1 MIKIFNATDTDFNT
15 AGNIIINPLYCHE
28 VKKKSLNGWYIDVE
42 IPIKYKEY
50 IKADKLCVVKTKSK
64 LNPQAFRINKNI
76 KYTTKKIKF
85 TAEHVM
91 FDSKKYA
98 LLDVRPT
105 DLNGLNGLKYIN
117 ERTDKT
123 SPFSI
128 VSSDVENIN
137 TVYLVRKN
145 LLEAWEIFEERWGGV
160 FDADNWNISFKQKVG
175 NDNGETIAYGKNMQ
189 GFEILEDWSN
199 VCTKILPVGPN
210 GLLLKE
216 VYLESEVQYEVPYT
230 KIVEFQTKLES
241 EKQTE
246 ANLLNELKNN
256 AEEYLEEYCIP
267 QVSYTVESNINQKL
281 EIGDTIKV
289 LHPSV
294 KIFTEVL
301 EYEYDLISEKVK
313 SLTFGNYKRDVKAKF
328 DSIKNNIET
337 IKQSVSNQEITIKEQ
352 TDLINSLNKKGY
364 VYIDENEI
372 LILDQL
378 PKEKAKNVWRFGL
391 GGIGFS
397 SNGYEGPFETAITM
411 DGKINADF
419 IKAGT
424 MSTAR
429 IESLADFIS
438 DTNESISTIQLQQEN
453 ITSEVSKKV
462 NETELGT
469 KIVQNF
475 ENVKIAWNKITEFIQ
490 MMILNGNASLAILDN
505 SKKILMSLDKAG
517 QHFYD
522 SSENKIGD
530 VGVINYKNTPMIA
543 FNLNVSQNN
552 NKGMAWGIEKNGTF
566 YPIFYTVGTY
576 YEEQSE
582 YGGEFAIVG
591 TLTTPGINITNG
603 TITTEELQ
611 INLTT
616 KDGTFL
622 GYFGQKGFALGDLI
636 EGGLNVE
643 GGYSIDFKNNSI
655 INVDNMATSDNV
667 SAFSA
672 GSSGSDYLHVGKR
685 DNTGF
690 NLWASSS
697 DINLKKNVKD
707 TEVNAIETIKKIKH
721 KQFDWKKD
729 NKHQKVGYIA
739 QEMQKIDE
747 NFVHYIKTGEKED
760 WQINVLSVLATAT
773 KAIQEQQEQIEQLKK
788 ENNLIQNL
796 IKKIE
801 KLENEQ
807 KG

>member
-91 FDSKKYA
+91 FDSRKYA

-137 TVYLVRKN
+137 TAYLVRKN

-429 IESLADFIS
+429 IESLADFIN

-552 NKGMAWGIEKNGTF
+552 NKRNGL
-566 YPIFYTVGTY
+566 GNRKKW
-576 YEEQSE
+576 
-582 YGGEFAIVG
+582 
-591 TLTTPGINITNG
+591 NI
-603 TITTEELQ
+603 LS
-611 INLTT
+611 
-616 KDGTFL
+616 DFL
-622 GYFGQKGFALGDLI
+622 YCRNIL
-636 EGGLNVE
+636 
-643 GGYSIDFKNNSI
+643 
-655 INVDNMATSDNV
+655 
-667 SAFSA
+667 
-672 GSSGSDYLHVGKR
+672 
-685 DNTGF
+685 
-690 NLWASSS
+690 
-697 DINLKKNVKD
+697 
-707 TEVNAIETIKKIKH
+707 
-721 KQFDWKKD
+721 
-729 NKHQKVGYIA
+729 
-739 QEMQKIDE
+739 
-747 NFVHYIKTGEKED
+747 
-760 WQINVLSVLATAT
+760 
-773 KAIQEQQEQIEQLKK
+773 
-788 ENNLIQNL
+788 
-796 IKKIE
+796 
-801 KLENEQ
+801 
-807 KG
+807 

>member
-91 FDSKKYA
+91 FDSRKYA

-117 ERTDKT
+117 ERTDKN

-552 NKGMAWGIEKNGTF
+552 NKRNGL
-566 YPIFYTVGTY
+566 GNRKKW
-576 YEEQSE
+576 
-582 YGGEFAIVG
+582 
-591 TLTTPGINITNG
+591 NI
-603 TITTEELQ
+603 LS
-611 INLTT
+611 
-616 KDGTFL
+616 DFL
-622 GYFGQKGFALGDLI
+622 YCRNIL
-636 EGGLNVE
+636 
-643 GGYSIDFKNNSI
+643 
-655 INVDNMATSDNV
+655 
-667 SAFSA
+667 
-672 GSSGSDYLHVGKR
+672 
-685 DNTGF
+685 
-690 NLWASSS
+690 
-697 DINLKKNVKD
+697 
-707 TEVNAIETIKKIKH
+707 
-721 KQFDWKKD
+721 
-729 NKHQKVGYIA
+729 
-739 QEMQKIDE
+739 
-747 NFVHYIKTGEKED
+747 
-760 WQINVLSVLATAT
+760 
-773 KAIQEQQEQIEQLKK
+773 
-788 ENNLIQNL
+788 
-796 IKKIE
+796 
-801 KLENEQ
+801 
-807 KG
+807 

>member
-91 FDSKKYA
+91 FDSRKYA

-137 TVYLVRKN
+137 TAYLVRKN

-256 AEEYLEEYCIP
+256 AEEYLEEYGIP

-429 IESLADFIS
+429 IESLADFIN

-552 NKGMAWGIEKNGTF
+552 NKRNGL
-566 YPIFYTVGTY
+566 GNRKKW
-576 YEEQSE
+576 
-582 YGGEFAIVG
+582 
-591 TLTTPGINITNG
+591 NI
-603 TITTEELQ
+603 LS
-611 INLTT
+611 
-616 KDGTFL
+616 DFL
-622 GYFGQKGFALGDLI
+622 YCRNIL
-636 EGGLNVE
+636 
-643 GGYSIDFKNNSI
+643 
-655 INVDNMATSDNV
+655 
-667 SAFSA
+667 
-672 GSSGSDYLHVGKR
+672 
-685 DNTGF
+685 
-690 NLWASSS
+690 
-697 DINLKKNVKD
+697 
-707 TEVNAIETIKKIKH
+707 
-721 KQFDWKKD
+721 
-729 NKHQKVGYIA
+729 
-739 QEMQKIDE
+739 
-747 NFVHYIKTGEKED
+747 
-760 WQINVLSVLATAT
+760 
-773 KAIQEQQEQIEQLKK
+773 
-788 ENNLIQNL
+788 
-796 IKKIE
+796 
-801 KLENEQ
+801 
-807 KG
+807 

>member
-241 EKQTE
+241 KEQTE

-301 EYEYDLISEKVK
+301 EYEYDLILNKVI

-552 NKGMAWGIEKNGTF
+552 NKRNGL
-566 YPIFYTVGTY
+566 GNRKKW
-576 YEEQSE
+576 
-582 YGGEFAIVG
+582 
-591 TLTTPGINITNG
+591 NI
-603 TITTEELQ
+603 LS
-611 INLTT
+611 
-616 KDGTFL
+616 DFL
-622 GYFGQKGFALGDLI
+622 YCRNIL
-636 EGGLNVE
+636 
-643 GGYSIDFKNNSI
+643 
-655 INVDNMATSDNV
+655 
-667 SAFSA
+667 
-672 GSSGSDYLHVGKR
+672 
-685 DNTGF
+685 
-690 NLWASSS
+690 
-697 DINLKKNVKD
+697 
-707 TEVNAIETIKKIKH
+707 
-721 KQFDWKKD
+721 
-729 NKHQKVGYIA
+729 
-739 QEMQKIDE
+739 
-747 NFVHYIKTGEKED
+747 
-760 WQINVLSVLATAT
+760 
-773 KAIQEQQEQIEQLKK
+773 
-788 ENNLIQNL
+788 
-796 IKKIE
+796 
-801 KLENEQ
+801 
-807 KG
+807 

>member
-91 FDSKKYA
+91 FDSRKYA

-175 NDNGETIAYGKNMQ
+175 NDNGETIVYGKNMQ

-241 EKQTE
+241 EEQTE

-256 AEEYLEEYCIP
+256 AEEYLKEYCIP

-301 EYEYDLISEKVK
+301 EYEYDLILNKVI

-552 NKGMAWGIEKNGTF
+552 NKRNGL
-566 YPIFYTVGTY
+566 GNRKKW
-576 YEEQSE
+576 
-582 YGGEFAIVG
+582 
-591 TLTTPGINITNG
+591 NI
-603 TITTEELQ
+603 LS
-611 INLTT
+611 
-616 KDGTFL
+616 DFL
-622 GYFGQKGFALGDLI
+622 YCRNIL
-636 EGGLNVE
+636 
-643 GGYSIDFKNNSI
+643 
-655 INVDNMATSDNV
+655 
-667 SAFSA
+667 
-672 GSSGSDYLHVGKR
+672 
-685 DNTGF
+685 
-690 NLWASSS
+690 
-697 DINLKKNVKD
+697 
-707 TEVNAIETIKKIKH
+707 
-721 KQFDWKKD
+721 
-729 NKHQKVGYIA
+729 
-739 QEMQKIDE
+739 
-747 NFVHYIKTGEKED
+747 
-760 WQINVLSVLATAT
+760 
-773 KAIQEQQEQIEQLKK
+773 
-788 ENNLIQNL
+788 
-796 IKKIE
+796 
-801 KLENEQ
+801 
-807 KG
+807 

>member
-1 MIKIFNATDTDFNT
+1 MIKIFNATDTDFST
-15 AGNIIINPLYCHE
+15 AGDIIINPLYCHE

-76 KYTTKKIKF
+76 KYTTQKIKF

-91 FDSKKYA
+91 FDSRKYA

-137 TVYLVRKN
+137 TAYLVRKN

-216 VYLESEVQYEVPYT
+216 VYLESEIQYEVPYT

-241 EKQTE
+241 EEQTE

-301 EYEYDLISEKVK
+301 EYEYDLILNKVI

-337 IKQSVSNQEITIKEQ
+337 IKQSVSNQGITIKEQ
-352 TDLINSLNKKGY
+352 TDIINSLNKKGY

-378 PKEKAKNVWRFGL
+378 PKEEAKNVWRFGL

-397 SNGYEGPFETAITM
+397 SNGYEGPFATAITM

-419 IKAGT
+419 IKSGT

-429 IESLADFIS
+429 IESLATFIS
-438 DTNESISTIQLQQEN
+438 DTNESLSTIQLQQEN

-552 NKGMAWGIEKNGTF
+552 NKRNGL
-566 YPIFYTVGTY
+566 GNRKKW
-576 YEEQSE
+576 
-582 YGGEFAIVG
+582 
-591 TLTTPGINITNG
+591 NI
-603 TITTEELQ
+603 LSY
-611 INLTT
+611 
-616 KDGTFL
+616 FL
-622 GYFGQKGFALGDLI
+622 YCRNIL
-636 EGGLNVE
+636 
-643 GGYSIDFKNNSI
+643 
-655 INVDNMATSDNV
+655 
-667 SAFSA
+667 
-672 GSSGSDYLHVGKR
+672 
-685 DNTGF
+685 
-690 NLWASSS
+690 
-697 DINLKKNVKD
+697 
-707 TEVNAIETIKKIKH
+707 
-721 KQFDWKKD
+721 
-729 NKHQKVGYIA
+729 
-739 QEMQKIDE
+739 
-747 NFVHYIKTGEKED
+747 
-760 WQINVLSVLATAT
+760 
-773 KAIQEQQEQIEQLKK
+773 
-788 ENNLIQNL
+788 
-796 IKKIE
+796 
-801 KLENEQ
+801 
-807 KG
+807 

>member
-50 IKADKLCVVKTKSK
+50 IKVDKLCVVKTKSK

-91 FDSKKYA
+91 FDSRKYA

-241 EKQTE
+241 EEQTE

-256 AEEYLEEYCIP
+256 AEEYLKEYCIP

-301 EYEYDLISEKVK
+301 EYEYDLILNKVI

-505 SKKILMSLDKAG
+505 SKKILMSLDKTG

-552 NKGMAWGIEKNGTF
+552 NKRNGL
-566 YPIFYTVGTY
+566 GNRKKW
-576 YEEQSE
+576 
-582 YGGEFAIVG
+582 
-591 TLTTPGINITNG
+591 NI
-603 TITTEELQ
+603 LS
-611 INLTT
+611 
-616 KDGTFL
+616 DFL
-622 GYFGQKGFALGDLI
+622 YCRNIL
-636 EGGLNVE
+636 
-643 GGYSIDFKNNSI
+643 
-655 INVDNMATSDNV
+655 
-667 SAFSA
+667 
-672 GSSGSDYLHVGKR
+672 
-685 DNTGF
+685 
-690 NLWASSS
+690 
-697 DINLKKNVKD
+697 
-707 TEVNAIETIKKIKH
+707 
-721 KQFDWKKD
+721 
-729 NKHQKVGYIA
+729 
-739 QEMQKIDE
+739 
-747 NFVHYIKTGEKED
+747 
-760 WQINVLSVLATAT
+760 
-773 KAIQEQQEQIEQLKK
+773 
-788 ENNLIQNL
+788 
-796 IKKIE
+796 
-801 KLENEQ
+801 
-807 KG
+807 

>member
-42 IPIKYKEY
+42 ISIKYKEY

-117 ERTDKT
+117 ERTDKN

-145 LLEAWEIFEERWGGV
+145 LLEAWEIFEERWGGI

-230 KIVEFQTKLES
+230 KIVDFQTKLES
-241 EKQTE
+241 EEQTE

-301 EYEYDLISEKVK
+301 EYEYDLILNKVI

-552 NKGMAWGIEKNGTF
+552 NKRNGL
-566 YPIFYTVGTY
+566 GNRKKW
-576 YEEQSE
+576 
-582 YGGEFAIVG
+582 
-591 TLTTPGINITNG
+591 NILSDFLYCRN
-603 TITTEELQ
+603 ILWR
-611 INLTT
+611 T
-616 KDGTFL
+616 KRIWRRICNCR
-622 GYFGQKGFALGDLI
+622 YI
-636 EGGLNVE
+636 
-643 GGYSIDFKNNSI
+643 NNSWHKYYKWHYY
-655 INVDNMATSDNV
+655 NRRTTNKLNN
-667 SAFSA
+667 
-672 GSSGSDYLHVGKR
+672 KR
-685 DNTGF
+685 WNFFRIFWAKRLCTWRF
-690 NLWASSS
+690 NWRR
-697 DINLKKNVKD
+697 
-707 TEVNAIETIKKIKH
+707 IKCWRWI
-721 KQFDWKKD
+721 
-729 NKHQKVGYIA
+729 
-739 QEMQKIDE
+739 
-747 NFVHYIKTGEKED
+747 
-760 WQINVLSVLATAT
+760 
-773 KAIQEQQEQIEQLKK
+773 
-788 ENNLIQNL
+788 
-796 IKKIE
+796 
-801 KLENEQ
+801 
-807 KG
+807 

>member
-1 MIKIFNATDTDFNT
+1 MQKKGQMVMIKIFNATDTDFNT

-91 FDSKKYA
+91 FDSRKYA

-241 EKQTE
+241 EEQTE

-256 AEEYLEEYCIP
+256 AEEYLKEYCIP

-301 EYEYDLISEKVK
+301 EYEYDLILNKVI

-505 SKKILMSLDKAG
+505 SKKILMSLDKTG

-552 NKGMAWGIEKNGTF
+552 NKRNGL
-566 YPIFYTVGTY
+566 GNRKKW
-576 YEEQSE
+576 
-582 YGGEFAIVG
+582 
-591 TLTTPGINITNG
+591 NI
-603 TITTEELQ
+603 LS
-611 INLTT
+611 
-616 KDGTFL
+616 DFL
-622 GYFGQKGFALGDLI
+622 YCRNIL
-636 EGGLNVE
+636 
-643 GGYSIDFKNNSI
+643 
-655 INVDNMATSDNV
+655 
-667 SAFSA
+667 
-672 GSSGSDYLHVGKR
+672 
-685 DNTGF
+685 
-690 NLWASSS
+690 
-697 DINLKKNVKD
+697 
-707 TEVNAIETIKKIKH
+707 
-721 KQFDWKKD
+721 
-729 NKHQKVGYIA
+729 
-739 QEMQKIDE
+739 
-747 NFVHYIKTGEKED
+747 
-760 WQINVLSVLATAT
+760 
-773 KAIQEQQEQIEQLKK
+773 
-788 ENNLIQNL
+788 
-796 IKKIE
+796 
-801 KLENEQ
+801 
-807 KG
+807 

>member
-91 FDSKKYA
+91 FDSRKYA

-137 TVYLVRKN
+137 TAYLVRKN

-256 AEEYLEEYCIP
+256 AKEYLEEYCIP

-301 EYEYDLISEKVK
+301 EYEYDLILNKVI

-378 PKEKAKNVWRFGL
+378 PKEEAKNVWRFGL

-552 NKGMAWGIEKNGTF
+552 NKRNGL
-566 YPIFYTVGTY
+566 GNRKKW
-576 YEEQSE
+576 
-582 YGGEFAIVG
+582 
-591 TLTTPGINITNG
+591 NI
-603 TITTEELQ
+603 LS
-611 INLTT
+611 
-616 KDGTFL
+616 DFL
-622 GYFGQKGFALGDLI
+622 YCRNIL
-636 EGGLNVE
+636 
-643 GGYSIDFKNNSI
+643 
-655 INVDNMATSDNV
+655 
-667 SAFSA
+667 
-672 GSSGSDYLHVGKR
+672 
-685 DNTGF
+685 
-690 NLWASSS
+690 
-697 DINLKKNVKD
+697 
-707 TEVNAIETIKKIKH
+707 
-721 KQFDWKKD
+721 
-729 NKHQKVGYIA
+729 
-739 QEMQKIDE
+739 
-747 NFVHYIKTGEKED
+747 
-760 WQINVLSVLATAT
+760 
-773 KAIQEQQEQIEQLKK
+773 
-788 ENNLIQNL
+788 
-796 IKKIE
+796 
-801 KLENEQ
+801 
-807 KG
+807 

>member
-91 FDSKKYA
+91 FDSRKYA

-137 TVYLVRKN
+137 TAYLVRKN

-241 EKQTE
+241 KEQTE

-301 EYEYDLISEKVK
+301 EYEYDLILNKVI

-552 NKGMAWGIEKNGTF
+552 NKRNGL
-566 YPIFYTVGTY
+566 GNRKKW
-576 YEEQSE
+576 
-582 YGGEFAIVG
+582 
-591 TLTTPGINITNG
+591 NI
-603 TITTEELQ
+603 LS
-611 INLTT
+611 
-616 KDGTFL
+616 DFL
-622 GYFGQKGFALGDLI
+622 YCRNIL
-636 EGGLNVE
+636 
-643 GGYSIDFKNNSI
+643 
-655 INVDNMATSDNV
+655 
-667 SAFSA
+667 
-672 GSSGSDYLHVGKR
+672 
-685 DNTGF
+685 
-690 NLWASSS
+690 
-697 DINLKKNVKD
+697 
-707 TEVNAIETIKKIKH
+707 
-721 KQFDWKKD
+721 
-729 NKHQKVGYIA
+729 
-739 QEMQKIDE
+739 
-747 NFVHYIKTGEKED
+747 
-760 WQINVLSVLATAT
+760 
-773 KAIQEQQEQIEQLKK
+773 
-788 ENNLIQNL
+788 
-796 IKKIE
+796 
-801 KLENEQ
+801 
-807 KG
+807 

>member
-91 FDSKKYA
+91 FDSRKYA

-137 TVYLVRKN
+137 TAYLVRKN

-241 EKQTE
+241 EEQTE

-256 AEEYLEEYCIP
+256 AEEYLKEYCIP

-289 LHPSV
+289 LHPSL

-301 EYEYDLISEKVK
+301 EYEYDLILNKVI

-505 SKKILMSLDKAG
+505 SKKILMSLDKTG

-552 NKGMAWGIEKNGTF
+552 NKRNGL
-566 YPIFYTVGTY
+566 GNRKKW
-576 YEEQSE
+576 
-582 YGGEFAIVG
+582 
-591 TLTTPGINITNG
+591 NI
-603 TITTEELQ
+603 LS
-611 INLTT
+611 
-616 KDGTFL
+616 DFL
-622 GYFGQKGFALGDLI
+622 YCRNIL
-636 EGGLNVE
+636 
-643 GGYSIDFKNNSI
+643 
-655 INVDNMATSDNV
+655 
-667 SAFSA
+667 
-672 GSSGSDYLHVGKR
+672 
-685 DNTGF
+685 
-690 NLWASSS
+690 
-697 DINLKKNVKD
+697 
-707 TEVNAIETIKKIKH
+707 
-721 KQFDWKKD
+721 
-729 NKHQKVGYIA
+729 
-739 QEMQKIDE
+739 
-747 NFVHYIKTGEKED
+747 
-760 WQINVLSVLATAT
+760 
-773 KAIQEQQEQIEQLKK
+773 
-788 ENNLIQNL
+788 
-796 IKKIE
+796 
-801 KLENEQ
+801 
-807 KG
+807 

>member
-91 FDSKKYA
+91 FDSRRYA

-117 ERTDKT
+117 ERTDKN

-145 LLEAWEIFEERWGGV
+145 LLEAWEIFEERWGGI

-241 EKQTE
+241 EEQTE

-301 EYEYDLISEKVK
+301 EYEYDLILNKVI

-552 NKGMAWGIEKNGTF
+552 NKRNGL
-566 YPIFYTVGTY
+566 GNRKKW
-576 YEEQSE
+576 
-582 YGGEFAIVG
+582 
-591 TLTTPGINITNG
+591 NI
-603 TITTEELQ
+603 LS
-611 INLTT
+611 
-616 KDGTFL
+616 DFL
-622 GYFGQKGFALGDLI
+622 YCRNIL
-636 EGGLNVE
+636 
-643 GGYSIDFKNNSI
+643 
-655 INVDNMATSDNV
+655 
-667 SAFSA
+667 
-672 GSSGSDYLHVGKR
+672 
-685 DNTGF
+685 
-690 NLWASSS
+690 
-697 DINLKKNVKD
+697 
-707 TEVNAIETIKKIKH
+707 
-721 KQFDWKKD
+721 
-729 NKHQKVGYIA
+729 
-739 QEMQKIDE
+739 
-747 NFVHYIKTGEKED
+747 
-760 WQINVLSVLATAT
+760 
-773 KAIQEQQEQIEQLKK
+773 
-788 ENNLIQNL
+788 
-796 IKKIE
+796 
-801 KLENEQ
+801 
-807 KG
+807 

>member
-15 AGNIIINPLYCHE
+15 AGNIIINPLYCRE

-91 FDSKKYA
+91 FDSRKYA

-137 TVYLVRKN
+137 TAYLVRKN

-241 EKQTE
+241 EEQTE

-301 EYEYDLISEKVK
+301 EYEYDLILNKVI

-397 SNGYEGPFETAITM
+397 SNGYEGPFATAITM

-505 SKKILMSLDKAG
+505 SKKILMSLDKTG

-552 NKGMAWGIEKNGTF
+552 NKRNGL
-566 YPIFYTVGTY
+566 GNRKKW
-576 YEEQSE
+576 
-582 YGGEFAIVG
+582 
-591 TLTTPGINITNG
+591 NI
-603 TITTEELQ
+603 LS
-611 INLTT
+611 
-616 KDGTFL
+616 DFL
-622 GYFGQKGFALGDLI
+622 YCRNIL
-636 EGGLNVE
+636 
-643 GGYSIDFKNNSI
+643 
-655 INVDNMATSDNV
+655 
-667 SAFSA
+667 
-672 GSSGSDYLHVGKR
+672 
-685 DNTGF
+685 
-690 NLWASSS
+690 
-697 DINLKKNVKD
+697 
-707 TEVNAIETIKKIKH
+707 
-721 KQFDWKKD
+721 
-729 NKHQKVGYIA
+729 
-739 QEMQKIDE
+739 
-747 NFVHYIKTGEKED
+747 
-760 WQINVLSVLATAT
+760 
-773 KAIQEQQEQIEQLKK
+773 
-788 ENNLIQNL
+788 
-796 IKKIE
+796 
-801 KLENEQ
+801 
-807 KG
+807 

>member
-91 FDSKKYA
+91 FDSRKYA

-256 AEEYLEEYCIP
+256 AEEYLKEYCIP

-301 EYEYDLISEKVK
+301 EYEYDLILNKVI

-397 SNGYEGPFETAITM
+397 SNGYEGPFQTAITM

-505 SKKILMSLDKAG
+505 SKKILMSLDKTG

-552 NKGMAWGIEKNGTF
+552 NKRNGL
-566 YPIFYTVGTY
+566 GNRKKW
-576 YEEQSE
+576 
-582 YGGEFAIVG
+582 
-591 TLTTPGINITNG
+591 NI
-603 TITTEELQ
+603 LS
-611 INLTT
+611 
-616 KDGTFL
+616 DFL
-622 GYFGQKGFALGDLI
+622 YCRNIL
-636 EGGLNVE
+636 
-643 GGYSIDFKNNSI
+643 
-655 INVDNMATSDNV
+655 
-667 SAFSA
+667 
-672 GSSGSDYLHVGKR
+672 
-685 DNTGF
+685 
-690 NLWASSS
+690 
-697 DINLKKNVKD
+697 
-707 TEVNAIETIKKIKH
+707 
-721 KQFDWKKD
+721 
-729 NKHQKVGYIA
+729 
-739 QEMQKIDE
+739 
-747 NFVHYIKTGEKED
+747 
-760 WQINVLSVLATAT
+760 
-773 KAIQEQQEQIEQLKK
+773 
-788 ENNLIQNL
+788 
-796 IKKIE
+796 
-801 KLENEQ
+801 
-807 KG
+807 

>member
-91 FDSKKYA
+91 FDSRKYA

-241 EKQTE
+241 EEQTE

-256 AEEYLEEYCIP
+256 AEEYLKEYCIP

-301 EYEYDLISEKVK
+301 EYEYDLILNKVI

-438 DTNESISTIQLQQEN
+438 DTNESVSTIQLQQEN

-505 SKKILMSLDKAG
+505 SKKILMSLDKTG

-552 NKGMAWGIEKNGTF
+552 NKRNGL
-566 YPIFYTVGTY
+566 GNRKKW
-576 YEEQSE
+576 
-582 YGGEFAIVG
+582 
-591 TLTTPGINITNG
+591 NI
-603 TITTEELQ
+603 LS
-611 INLTT
+611 
-616 KDGTFL
+616 DFL
-622 GYFGQKGFALGDLI
+622 YCRNIL
-636 EGGLNVE
+636 
-643 GGYSIDFKNNSI
+643 
-655 INVDNMATSDNV
+655 
-667 SAFSA
+667 
-672 GSSGSDYLHVGKR
+672 
-685 DNTGF
+685 
-690 NLWASSS
+690 
-697 DINLKKNVKD
+697 
-707 TEVNAIETIKKIKH
+707 
-721 KQFDWKKD
+721 
-729 NKHQKVGYIA
+729 
-739 QEMQKIDE
+739 
-747 NFVHYIKTGEKED
+747 
-760 WQINVLSVLATAT
+760 
-773 KAIQEQQEQIEQLKK
+773 
-788 ENNLIQNL
+788 
-796 IKKIE
+796 
-801 KLENEQ
+801 
-807 KG
+807 

>member
-1 MIKIFNATDTDFNT
+1 MQKKGQMVMIKIFNATDTDFNT

-91 FDSKKYA
+91 FDSRKYA

-137 TVYLVRKN
+137 TAYLVRKN

-429 IESLADFIS
+429 IESLADFIN

-552 NKGMAWGIEKNGTF
+552 NKRNGL
-566 YPIFYTVGTY
+566 GNRKKW
-576 YEEQSE
+576 
-582 YGGEFAIVG
+582 
-591 TLTTPGINITNG
+591 NI
-603 TITTEELQ
+603 LS
-611 INLTT
+611 
-616 KDGTFL
+616 DFL
-622 GYFGQKGFALGDLI
+622 YCRNIL
-636 EGGLNVE
+636 
-643 GGYSIDFKNNSI
+643 
-655 INVDNMATSDNV
+655 
-667 SAFSA
+667 
-672 GSSGSDYLHVGKR
+672 
-685 DNTGF
+685 
-690 NLWASSS
+690 
-697 DINLKKNVKD
+697 
-707 TEVNAIETIKKIKH
+707 
-721 KQFDWKKD
+721 
-729 NKHQKVGYIA
+729 
-739 QEMQKIDE
+739 
-747 NFVHYIKTGEKED
+747 
-760 WQINVLSVLATAT
+760 
-773 KAIQEQQEQIEQLKK
+773 
-788 ENNLIQNL
+788 
-796 IKKIE
+796 
-801 KLENEQ
+801 
-807 KG
+807 

>member
-91 FDSKKYA
+91 FDSRKYA

-137 TVYLVRKN
+137 TAYLVRKN

-552 NKGMAWGIEKNGTF
+552 NKRNGL
-566 YPIFYTVGTY
+566 GNRKKW
-576 YEEQSE
+576 
-582 YGGEFAIVG
+582 
-591 TLTTPGINITNG
+591 NI
-603 TITTEELQ
+603 LS
-611 INLTT
+611 
-616 KDGTFL
+616 DFL
-622 GYFGQKGFALGDLI
+622 YCRNIL
-636 EGGLNVE
+636 
-643 GGYSIDFKNNSI
+643 
-655 INVDNMATSDNV
+655 
-667 SAFSA
+667 
-672 GSSGSDYLHVGKR
+672 
-685 DNTGF
+685 
-690 NLWASSS
+690 
-697 DINLKKNVKD
+697 
-707 TEVNAIETIKKIKH
+707 
-721 KQFDWKKD
+721 
-729 NKHQKVGYIA
+729 
-739 QEMQKIDE
+739 
-747 NFVHYIKTGEKED
+747 
-760 WQINVLSVLATAT
+760 
-773 KAIQEQQEQIEQLKK
+773 
-788 ENNLIQNL
+788 
-796 IKKIE
+796 
-801 KLENEQ
+801 
-807 KG
+807 

>member
-91 FDSKKYA
+91 FDSRKYA

-137 TVYLVRKN
+137 TAYLVRKN

-256 AEEYLEEYCIP
+256 AKEYLEEYCIP

-301 EYEYDLISEKVK
+301 EYEYDLILNKVI

-372 LILDQL
+372 LILAQL
-378 PKEKAKNVWRFGL
+378 PKEEAKNVWRFGL

-552 NKGMAWGIEKNGTF
+552 NKRNGL
-566 YPIFYTVGTY
+566 GNRKKW
-576 YEEQSE
+576 
-582 YGGEFAIVG
+582 
-591 TLTTPGINITNG
+591 NI
-603 TITTEELQ
+603 LS
-611 INLTT
+611 
-616 KDGTFL
+616 DFL
-622 GYFGQKGFALGDLI
+622 YCRNIL
-636 EGGLNVE
+636 
-643 GGYSIDFKNNSI
+643 
-655 INVDNMATSDNV
+655 
-667 SAFSA
+667 
-672 GSSGSDYLHVGKR
+672 
-685 DNTGF
+685 
-690 NLWASSS
+690 
-697 DINLKKNVKD
+697 
-707 TEVNAIETIKKIKH
+707 
-721 KQFDWKKD
+721 
-729 NKHQKVGYIA
+729 
-739 QEMQKIDE
+739 
-747 NFVHYIKTGEKED
+747 
-760 WQINVLSVLATAT
+760 
-773 KAIQEQQEQIEQLKK
+773 
-788 ENNLIQNL
+788 
-796 IKKIE
+796 
-801 KLENEQ
+801 
-807 KG
+807 

>member
-28 VKKKSLNGWYIDVE
+28 VKRKSLNGWYIDVE

-91 FDSKKYA
+91 FDSRKYA

-241 EKQTE
+241 EEQTE

-301 EYEYDLISEKVK
+301 EYEYDLILNKVI

-505 SKKILMSLDKAG
+505 SKKILMSLDKTG

-552 NKGMAWGIEKNGTF
+552 NKRNGL
-566 YPIFYTVGTY
+566 GNRKKW
-576 YEEQSE
+576 
-582 YGGEFAIVG
+582 
-591 TLTTPGINITNG
+591 NI
-603 TITTEELQ
+603 LS
-611 INLTT
+611 
-616 KDGTFL
+616 DFL
-622 GYFGQKGFALGDLI
+622 YCRNIL
-636 EGGLNVE
+636 
-643 GGYSIDFKNNSI
+643 
-655 INVDNMATSDNV
+655 
-667 SAFSA
+667 
-672 GSSGSDYLHVGKR
+672 
-685 DNTGF
+685 
-690 NLWASSS
+690 
-697 DINLKKNVKD
+697 
-707 TEVNAIETIKKIKH
+707 
-721 KQFDWKKD
+721 
-729 NKHQKVGYIA
+729 
-739 QEMQKIDE
+739 
-747 NFVHYIKTGEKED
+747 
-760 WQINVLSVLATAT
+760 
-773 KAIQEQQEQIEQLKK
+773 
-788 ENNLIQNL
+788 
-796 IKKIE
+796 
-801 KLENEQ
+801 
-807 KG
+807 

>member
-91 FDSKKYA
+91 FDSRKYA

-137 TVYLVRKN
+137 TAYLVRKN

-241 EKQTE
+241 EEQTE

-301 EYEYDLISEKVK
+301 EYEYDLILNKVI

-505 SKKILMSLDKAG
+505 SKKILMSLDKTG

-552 NKGMAWGIEKNGTF
+552 NKRNGL
-566 YPIFYTVGTY
+566 GNRKKW
-576 YEEQSE
+576 
-582 YGGEFAIVG
+582 
-591 TLTTPGINITNG
+591 NI
-603 TITTEELQ
+603 LS
-611 INLTT
+611 
-616 KDGTFL
+616 DFL
-622 GYFGQKGFALGDLI
+622 YCRNIL
-636 EGGLNVE
+636 
-643 GGYSIDFKNNSI
+643 
-655 INVDNMATSDNV
+655 
-667 SAFSA
+667 
-672 GSSGSDYLHVGKR
+672 
-685 DNTGF
+685 
-690 NLWASSS
+690 
-697 DINLKKNVKD
+697 
-707 TEVNAIETIKKIKH
+707 
-721 KQFDWKKD
+721 
-729 NKHQKVGYIA
+729 
-739 QEMQKIDE
+739 
-747 NFVHYIKTGEKED
+747 
-760 WQINVLSVLATAT
+760 
-773 KAIQEQQEQIEQLKK
+773 
-788 ENNLIQNL
+788 
-796 IKKIE
+796 
-801 KLENEQ
+801 
-807 KG
+807 

>member
-91 FDSKKYA
+91 FDSRKYA

-241 EKQTE
+241 EEQTE

-256 AEEYLEEYCIP
+256 AEEYLKEYCIP

-301 EYEYDLISEKVK
+301 EYEYDLILNKVI

-505 SKKILMSLDKAG
+505 SKKILMSLDKTG

-552 NKGMAWGIEKNGTF
+552 NKRNGL
-566 YPIFYTVGTY
+566 GNRKKW
-576 YEEQSE
+576 
-582 YGGEFAIVG
+582 
-591 TLTTPGINITNG
+591 NI
-603 TITTEELQ
+603 LS
-611 INLTT
+611 
-616 KDGTFL
+616 DFL
-622 GYFGQKGFALGDLI
+622 YCRNIL
-636 EGGLNVE
+636 
-643 GGYSIDFKNNSI
+643 
-655 INVDNMATSDNV
+655 
-667 SAFSA
+667 
-672 GSSGSDYLHVGKR
+672 
-685 DNTGF
+685 
-690 NLWASSS
+690 
-697 DINLKKNVKD
+697 
-707 TEVNAIETIKKIKH
+707 
-721 KQFDWKKD
+721 
-729 NKHQKVGYIA
+729 
-739 QEMQKIDE
+739 
-747 NFVHYIKTGEKED
+747 
-760 WQINVLSVLATAT
+760 
-773 KAIQEQQEQIEQLKK
+773 
-788 ENNLIQNL
+788 
-796 IKKIE
+796 
-801 KLENEQ
+801 
-807 KG
+807 

>member
-91 FDSKKYA
+91 FDSRKYT

-241 EKQTE
+241 EEQTE
-246 ANLLNELKNN
+246 ANLLNELKSN
-256 AEEYLEEYCIP
+256 AEEYLKEYCIP

-301 EYEYDLISEKVK
+301 EYEYDLILNKVI

-505 SKKILMSLDKAG
+505 SKKILMSLDKTG

-552 NKGMAWGIEKNGTF
+552 NKRNGL
-566 YPIFYTVGTY
+566 GNRKKW
-576 YEEQSE
+576 
-582 YGGEFAIVG
+582 
-591 TLTTPGINITNG
+591 NI
-603 TITTEELQ
+603 LS
-611 INLTT
+611 
-616 KDGTFL
+616 DFL
-622 GYFGQKGFALGDLI
+622 YCRNIL
-636 EGGLNVE
+636 
-643 GGYSIDFKNNSI
+643 
-655 INVDNMATSDNV
+655 
-667 SAFSA
+667 
-672 GSSGSDYLHVGKR
+672 
-685 DNTGF
+685 
-690 NLWASSS
+690 
-697 DINLKKNVKD
+697 
-707 TEVNAIETIKKIKH
+707 
-721 KQFDWKKD
+721 
-729 NKHQKVGYIA
+729 
-739 QEMQKIDE
+739 
-747 NFVHYIKTGEKED
+747 
-760 WQINVLSVLATAT
+760 
-773 KAIQEQQEQIEQLKK
+773 
-788 ENNLIQNL
+788 
-796 IKKIE
+796 
-801 KLENEQ
+801 
-807 KG
+807 

>member
-91 FDSKKYA
+91 FDSRKYA

-241 EKQTE
+241 EEQTE

-256 AEEYLEEYCIP
+256 AEEYLKEYCIP

-294 KIFTEVL
+294 KIFTEIL
-301 EYEYDLISEKVK
+301 EYEYDLILNKVI

-505 SKKILMSLDKAG
+505 SKKILMSLDKTG

-552 NKGMAWGIEKNGTF
+552 NKRNGL
-566 YPIFYTVGTY
+566 GNRKKW
-576 YEEQSE
+576 
-582 YGGEFAIVG
+582 
-591 TLTTPGINITNG
+591 NI
-603 TITTEELQ
+603 LS
-611 INLTT
+611 
-616 KDGTFL
+616 DFL
-622 GYFGQKGFALGDLI
+622 YCRNIL
-636 EGGLNVE
+636 
-643 GGYSIDFKNNSI
+643 
-655 INVDNMATSDNV
+655 
-667 SAFSA
+667 
-672 GSSGSDYLHVGKR
+672 
-685 DNTGF
+685 
-690 NLWASSS
+690 
-697 DINLKKNVKD
+697 
-707 TEVNAIETIKKIKH
+707 
-721 KQFDWKKD
+721 
-729 NKHQKVGYIA
+729 
-739 QEMQKIDE
+739 
-747 NFVHYIKTGEKED
+747 
-760 WQINVLSVLATAT
+760 
-773 KAIQEQQEQIEQLKK
+773 
-788 ENNLIQNL
+788 
-796 IKKIE
+796 
-801 KLENEQ
+801 
-807 KG
+807 

>member
-91 FDSKKYA
+91 FDSRKYA

-241 EKQTE
+241 EEQTE

-256 AEEYLEEYCIP
+256 AEEYLKEYCIP

-301 EYEYDLISEKVK
+301 EYEYDLILNKVI

-552 NKGMAWGIEKNGTF
+552 NKRNGL
-566 YPIFYTVGTY
+566 GNRKKW
-576 YEEQSE
+576 
-582 YGGEFAIVG
+582 
-591 TLTTPGINITNG
+591 NI
-603 TITTEELQ
+603 LS
-611 INLTT
+611 
-616 KDGTFL
+616 DFL
-622 GYFGQKGFALGDLI
+622 YCRNIL
-636 EGGLNVE
+636 
-643 GGYSIDFKNNSI
+643 
-655 INVDNMATSDNV
+655 
-667 SAFSA
+667 
-672 GSSGSDYLHVGKR
+672 
-685 DNTGF
+685 
-690 NLWASSS
+690 
-697 DINLKKNVKD
+697 
-707 TEVNAIETIKKIKH
+707 
-721 KQFDWKKD
+721 
-729 NKHQKVGYIA
+729 
-739 QEMQKIDE
+739 
-747 NFVHYIKTGEKED
+747 
-760 WQINVLSVLATAT
+760 
-773 KAIQEQQEQIEQLKK
+773 
-788 ENNLIQNL
+788 
-796 IKKIE
+796 
-801 KLENEQ
+801 
-807 KG
+807 

>member
-241 EKQTE
+241 EEQTE

-301 EYEYDLISEKVK
+301 EYEYDLILNKVI

-552 NKGMAWGIEKNGTF
+552 NKRNGL
-566 YPIFYTVGTY
+566 GNRKKW
-576 YEEQSE
+576 
-582 YGGEFAIVG
+582 
-591 TLTTPGINITNG
+591 NI
-603 TITTEELQ
+603 LS
-611 INLTT
+611 
-616 KDGTFL
+616 DFL
-622 GYFGQKGFALGDLI
+622 YCRNIL
-636 EGGLNVE
+636 
-643 GGYSIDFKNNSI
+643 
-655 INVDNMATSDNV
+655 
-667 SAFSA
+667 
-672 GSSGSDYLHVGKR
+672 
-685 DNTGF
+685 
-690 NLWASSS
+690 
-697 DINLKKNVKD
+697 
-707 TEVNAIETIKKIKH
+707 
-721 KQFDWKKD
+721 
-729 NKHQKVGYIA
+729 
-739 QEMQKIDE
+739 
-747 NFVHYIKTGEKED
+747 
-760 WQINVLSVLATAT
+760 
-773 KAIQEQQEQIEQLKK
+773 
-788 ENNLIQNL
+788 
-796 IKKIE
+796 
-801 KLENEQ
+801 
-807 KG
+807 

>member
-91 FDSKKYA
+91 FDSRKYA

-117 ERTDKT
+117 ERTDKN

-145 LLEAWEIFEERWGGV
+145 LLEAWEIFEERWGGI

-552 NKGMAWGIEKNGTF
+552 NKRNGL
-566 YPIFYTVGTY
+566 GNRKKW
-576 YEEQSE
+576 
-582 YGGEFAIVG
+582 
-591 TLTTPGINITNG
+591 NI
-603 TITTEELQ
+603 LS
-611 INLTT
+611 
-616 KDGTFL
+616 DFL
-622 GYFGQKGFALGDLI
+622 YCRNIL
-636 EGGLNVE
+636 
-643 GGYSIDFKNNSI
+643 
-655 INVDNMATSDNV
+655 
-667 SAFSA
+667 
-672 GSSGSDYLHVGKR
+672 
-685 DNTGF
+685 
-690 NLWASSS
+690 
-697 DINLKKNVKD
+697 
-707 TEVNAIETIKKIKH
+707 
-721 KQFDWKKD
+721 
-729 NKHQKVGYIA
+729 
-739 QEMQKIDE
+739 
-747 NFVHYIKTGEKED
+747 
-760 WQINVLSVLATAT
+760 
-773 KAIQEQQEQIEQLKK
+773 
-788 ENNLIQNL
+788 
-796 IKKIE
+796 
-801 KLENEQ
+801 
-807 KG
+807 

>member
-91 FDSKKYA
+91 FDSRKYA

-301 EYEYDLISEKVK
+301 EYEYDLILNKVI

-505 SKKILMSLDKAG
+505 SKKILMSLDKTG

-552 NKGMAWGIEKNGTF
+552 NKRNGL
-566 YPIFYTVGTY
+566 GNRKKW
-576 YEEQSE
+576 
-582 YGGEFAIVG
+582 
-591 TLTTPGINITNG
+591 NI
-603 TITTEELQ
+603 LS
-611 INLTT
+611 
-616 KDGTFL
+616 DFL
-622 GYFGQKGFALGDLI
+622 YCRNIL
-636 EGGLNVE
+636 
-643 GGYSIDFKNNSI
+643 
-655 INVDNMATSDNV
+655 
-667 SAFSA
+667 
-672 GSSGSDYLHVGKR
+672 
-685 DNTGF
+685 
-690 NLWASSS
+690 
-697 DINLKKNVKD
+697 
-707 TEVNAIETIKKIKH
+707 
-721 KQFDWKKD
+721 
-729 NKHQKVGYIA
+729 
-739 QEMQKIDE
+739 
-747 NFVHYIKTGEKED
+747 
-760 WQINVLSVLATAT
+760 
-773 KAIQEQQEQIEQLKK
+773 
-788 ENNLIQNL
+788 
-796 IKKIE
+796 
-801 KLENEQ
+801 
-807 KG
+807 

>member
-91 FDSKKYA
+91 FDSRKYA

-137 TVYLVRKN
+137 TAYLVRKN

-429 IESLADFIS
+429 IESLADFIN

-552 NKGMAWGIEKNGTF
+552 NKRNGL
-566 YPIFYTVGTY
+566 GNRKKW
-576 YEEQSE
+576 
-582 YGGEFAIVG
+582 
-591 TLTTPGINITNG
+591 NILSDFLYCRN
-603 TITTEELQ
+603 ILWR
-611 INLTT
+611 T
-616 KDGTFL
+616 KRIWRRICNCR
-622 GYFGQKGFALGDLI
+622 YI
-636 EGGLNVE
+636 
-643 GGYSIDFKNNSI
+643 NNSWHKYYKWHYY
-655 INVDNMATSDNV
+655 NRRTTNKLNN
-667 SAFSA
+667 
-672 GSSGSDYLHVGKR
+672 KR
-685 DNTGF
+685 WNFFRIFWAKRLCTWRF
-690 NLWASSS
+690 NWRR
-697 DINLKKNVKD
+697 
-707 TEVNAIETIKKIKH
+707 IKCWRWI
-721 KQFDWKKD
+721 
-729 NKHQKVGYIA
+729 
-739 QEMQKIDE
+739 
-747 NFVHYIKTGEKED
+747 
-760 WQINVLSVLATAT
+760 
-773 KAIQEQQEQIEQLKK
+773 
-788 ENNLIQNL
+788 
-796 IKKIE
+796 
-801 KLENEQ
+801 
-807 KG
+807 

>member
-91 FDSKKYA
+91 FDSRKYA

-137 TVYLVRKN
+137 TAYLVRKN

-241 EKQTE
+241 EEQTE

-301 EYEYDLISEKVK
+301 EYEYDLILNKVI

-552 NKGMAWGIEKNGTF
+552 NKRNGL
-566 YPIFYTVGTY
+566 GNRKKW
-576 YEEQSE
+576 
-582 YGGEFAIVG
+582 
-591 TLTTPGINITNG
+591 NI
-603 TITTEELQ
+603 LS
-611 INLTT
+611 
-616 KDGTFL
+616 DFL
-622 GYFGQKGFALGDLI
+622 YCRNIL
-636 EGGLNVE
+636 
-643 GGYSIDFKNNSI
+643 
-655 INVDNMATSDNV
+655 
-667 SAFSA
+667 
-672 GSSGSDYLHVGKR
+672 
-685 DNTGF
+685 
-690 NLWASSS
+690 
-697 DINLKKNVKD
+697 
-707 TEVNAIETIKKIKH
+707 
-721 KQFDWKKD
+721 
-729 NKHQKVGYIA
+729 
-739 QEMQKIDE
+739 
-747 NFVHYIKTGEKED
+747 
-760 WQINVLSVLATAT
+760 
-773 KAIQEQQEQIEQLKK
+773 
-788 ENNLIQNL
+788 
-796 IKKIE
+796 
-801 KLENEQ
+801 
-807 KG
+807 

>member
-91 FDSKKYA
+91 FDSRKYA

-241 EKQTE
+241 KEQTE

-301 EYEYDLISEKVK
+301 EYEYDLILNKVI

-552 NKGMAWGIEKNGTF
+552 NKRNGL
-566 YPIFYTVGTY
+566 GNRKKW
-576 YEEQSE
+576 
-582 YGGEFAIVG
+582 
-591 TLTTPGINITNG
+591 NI
-603 TITTEELQ
+603 LS
-611 INLTT
+611 
-616 KDGTFL
+616 DFL
-622 GYFGQKGFALGDLI
+622 YCRNIL
-636 EGGLNVE
+636 
-643 GGYSIDFKNNSI
+643 
-655 INVDNMATSDNV
+655 
-667 SAFSA
+667 
-672 GSSGSDYLHVGKR
+672 
-685 DNTGF
+685 
-690 NLWASSS
+690 
-697 DINLKKNVKD
+697 
-707 TEVNAIETIKKIKH
+707 
-721 KQFDWKKD
+721 
-729 NKHQKVGYIA
+729 
-739 QEMQKIDE
+739 
-747 NFVHYIKTGEKED
+747 
-760 WQINVLSVLATAT
+760 
-773 KAIQEQQEQIEQLKK
+773 
-788 ENNLIQNL
+788 
-796 IKKIE
+796 
-801 KLENEQ
+801 
-807 KG
+807 

>member
-91 FDSKKYA
+91 FDSRKYA

-137 TVYLVRKN
+137 TAYLVRKN

-256 AEEYLEEYCIP
+256 AKEYLEEYCIP

-301 EYEYDLISEKVK
+301 EYEYDLILNKVI

-552 NKGMAWGIEKNGTF
+552 NKRNGL
-566 YPIFYTVGTY
+566 GNRKKW
-576 YEEQSE
+576 
-582 YGGEFAIVG
+582 
-591 TLTTPGINITNG
+591 NI
-603 TITTEELQ
+603 LS
-611 INLTT
+611 
-616 KDGTFL
+616 DFL
-622 GYFGQKGFALGDLI
+622 YCRNIL
-636 EGGLNVE
+636 
-643 GGYSIDFKNNSI
+643 
-655 INVDNMATSDNV
+655 
-667 SAFSA
+667 
-672 GSSGSDYLHVGKR
+672 
-685 DNTGF
+685 
-690 NLWASSS
+690 
-697 DINLKKNVKD
+697 
-707 TEVNAIETIKKIKH
+707 
-721 KQFDWKKD
+721 
-729 NKHQKVGYIA
+729 
-739 QEMQKIDE
+739 
-747 NFVHYIKTGEKED
+747 
-760 WQINVLSVLATAT
+760 
-773 KAIQEQQEQIEQLKK
+773 
-788 ENNLIQNL
+788 
-796 IKKIE
+796 
-801 KLENEQ
+801 
-807 KG
+807 

>member
-91 FDSKKYA
+91 FDSRKYA

-117 ERTDKT
+117 ERTDKN

-145 LLEAWEIFEERWGGV
+145 LLEAWEIFEERWGGI

-241 EKQTE
+241 EEQTE

-301 EYEYDLISEKVK
+301 EYEYDLILNKVI

-505 SKKILMSLDKAG
+505 SKKILMSLDKTG

-552 NKGMAWGIEKNGTF
+552 NKRNGL
-566 YPIFYTVGTY
+566 GNRKKW
-576 YEEQSE
+576 
-582 YGGEFAIVG
+582 
-591 TLTTPGINITNG
+591 NI
-603 TITTEELQ
+603 LS
-611 INLTT
+611 
-616 KDGTFL
+616 DFL
-622 GYFGQKGFALGDLI
+622 YCRNIL
-636 EGGLNVE
+636 
-643 GGYSIDFKNNSI
+643 
-655 INVDNMATSDNV
+655 
-667 SAFSA
+667 
-672 GSSGSDYLHVGKR
+672 
-685 DNTGF
+685 
-690 NLWASSS
+690 
-697 DINLKKNVKD
+697 
-707 TEVNAIETIKKIKH
+707 
-721 KQFDWKKD
+721 
-729 NKHQKVGYIA
+729 
-739 QEMQKIDE
+739 
-747 NFVHYIKTGEKED
+747 
-760 WQINVLSVLATAT
+760 
-773 KAIQEQQEQIEQLKK
+773 
-788 ENNLIQNL
+788 
-796 IKKIE
+796 
-801 KLENEQ
+801 
-807 KG
+807 

>member
-91 FDSKKYA
+91 FDSRKYA

-241 EKQTE
+241 EEQTE

-301 EYEYDLISEKVK
+301 EYEYDLILNKVI

-505 SKKILMSLDKAG
+505 SKKILMSLDKTG

-552 NKGMAWGIEKNGTF
+552 NKRNGL
-566 YPIFYTVGTY
+566 GNRKKW
-576 YEEQSE
+576 
-582 YGGEFAIVG
+582 
-591 TLTTPGINITNG
+591 NI
-603 TITTEELQ
+603 LS
-611 INLTT
+611 
-616 KDGTFL
+616 DFL
-622 GYFGQKGFALGDLI
+622 YCRNIL
-636 EGGLNVE
+636 
-643 GGYSIDFKNNSI
+643 
-655 INVDNMATSDNV
+655 
-667 SAFSA
+667 
-672 GSSGSDYLHVGKR
+672 
-685 DNTGF
+685 
-690 NLWASSS
+690 
-697 DINLKKNVKD
+697 
-707 TEVNAIETIKKIKH
+707 
-721 KQFDWKKD
+721 
-729 NKHQKVGYIA
+729 
-739 QEMQKIDE
+739 
-747 NFVHYIKTGEKED
+747 
-760 WQINVLSVLATAT
+760 
-773 KAIQEQQEQIEQLKK
+773 
-788 ENNLIQNL
+788 
-796 IKKIE
+796 
-801 KLENEQ
+801 
-807 KG
+807 

>member
-1 MIKIFNATDTDFNT
+1 MVMIKIFNATDTDFNT

-91 FDSKKYA
+91 FDSRKYA

-137 TVYLVRKN
+137 TAYLVRKN

-429 IESLADFIS
+429 IESLADFIN

-552 NKGMAWGIEKNGTF
+552 NKRNGL
-566 YPIFYTVGTY
+566 GNRKKW
-576 YEEQSE
+576 
-582 YGGEFAIVG
+582 
-591 TLTTPGINITNG
+591 NI
-603 TITTEELQ
+603 LS
-611 INLTT
+611 
-616 KDGTFL
+616 DFL
-622 GYFGQKGFALGDLI
+622 YCRNIL
-636 EGGLNVE
+636 
-643 GGYSIDFKNNSI
+643 
-655 INVDNMATSDNV
+655 
-667 SAFSA
+667 
-672 GSSGSDYLHVGKR
+672 
-685 DNTGF
+685 
-690 NLWASSS
+690 
-697 DINLKKNVKD
+697 
-707 TEVNAIETIKKIKH
+707 
-721 KQFDWKKD
+721 
-729 NKHQKVGYIA
+729 
-739 QEMQKIDE
+739 
-747 NFVHYIKTGEKED
+747 
-760 WQINVLSVLATAT
+760 
-773 KAIQEQQEQIEQLKK
+773 
-788 ENNLIQNL
+788 
-796 IKKIE
+796 
-801 KLENEQ
+801 
-807 KG
+807 